1 MGAPLASI
9 TGRDLQVNSTV
20 VMGVTEDNQEKIFS
34 FDAIT
39 QRFKGLTVP

>member
-1 MGAPLASI
+1 MGASLASI
-9 TGRDLQVNSTV
+9 TGRDIQTNSTV

-39 QRFKGLTVP
+39 QRFKALTVP